1 MYEYVM
7 IPIIMYESEICTMTE
22 SERLERF
29 RDVREAEMSWLGKG
43 SKRKES

>member
-29 RDVREAEMSWLGKG
+29 RMECLRSMVVGMI
-43 SKRKES
+43 